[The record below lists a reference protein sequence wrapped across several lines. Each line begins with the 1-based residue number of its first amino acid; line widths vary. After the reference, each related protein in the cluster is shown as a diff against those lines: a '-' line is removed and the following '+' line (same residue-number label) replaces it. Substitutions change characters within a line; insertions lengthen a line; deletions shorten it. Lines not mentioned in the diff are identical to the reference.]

1 MRWQTL
7 NVFYKP
13 EYSIGFSATCIRYID
28 EGKKNYTRFTS
39 CNLMGSLGPCIIL
52 QGYVKSYKGCTLSKH
67 LPLWWNVE
75 GTIKDTDENC
85 NPSTTCRNICVN
97 SDKFCRSQF
106 DLIHHWKT
114 CNSIGEKQPCLWD
127 INSILSIYVHAHIEC
142 MLKIR
147 CHWGNF
153 REIALAILMHST
165 FTMASYSICVL
176 YQLSWEASLDDVCY
190 DTFAGWIRFLEPIHL
205 FSVIFLNT
213 YL

>member
-1 MRWQTL
+1 MIALRECSGKLWGDRLSMYFISQSILLDFLLHAYVTL
-7 NVFYKP
+7 MK
-13 EYSIGFSATCIRYID
+13 E
-28 EGKKNYTRFTS
+28 KKNYTRFTS

-114 CNSIGEKQPCLWD
+114 CNSIGEKHGEKTFYRR
-127 INSILSIYVHAHIEC
+127 ILTEE
-142 MLKIR
+142 
-147 CHWGNF
+147 F
-153 REIALAILMHST
+153 
-165 FTMASYSICVL
+165 
-176 YQLSWEASLDDVCY
+176 
-190 DTFAGWIRFLEPIHL
+190 
-205 FSVIFLNT
+205 
-213 YL
+213 